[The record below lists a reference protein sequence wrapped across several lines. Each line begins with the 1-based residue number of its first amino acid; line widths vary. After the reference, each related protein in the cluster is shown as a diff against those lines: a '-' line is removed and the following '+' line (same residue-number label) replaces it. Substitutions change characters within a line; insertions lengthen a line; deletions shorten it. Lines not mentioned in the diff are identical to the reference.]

1 MILGWAAA
9 ALAYGGY
16 LLMRNAVNA
25 ITK

>member
-16 LLMRNAVNA
+16 LLMRDAVNA